1 MQNRS
6 LGGGDGNGQISGRQK
21 QKEEIDRDRRTERK
35 ERRLFHRRN
44 DSPPESVYLPSQP
57 EKCHWWTHGGMRLI
71 PIEVLLM
78 DRQV

>member
-21 QKEEIDRDRRTERK
+21 QKEEIDRDRRRERK
-35 ERRLFHRRN
+35 EAFSSRN

-57 EKCHWWTHGGMRLI
+57 EKSHWWTHG
-71 PIEVLLM
+71 
-78 DRQV
+78 